1 MSFRI
6 NTNTSAMNA
15 LRNLTRTNSELAIAQ
30 TRLSTGLRINSAAD
44 DPAGLIASETFRA
57 QIGGLDQAIRNSQ
70 DAMNYAKTAEGA
82 LDEVNRLLRD
92 ARTLAVASANSGALS
107 ESQRQANQSQLQS
120 IASSIDRIASNTA
133 FGTKKL
139 LNGSAG
145 VNASVTLGTNFSA
158 ISFSGT
164 FAGQAI
170 VTNSGITVEVTTLA
184 ERAGITGSQTF
195 TNATDLVGAG
205 SFTINGKTFTT
216 TATTTVNDV
225 VALIN
230 DSAAQTGVTA
240 TYAAGQGVRLNSV
253 GYGSNARIDLTDS
266 SAILQSSA
274 GSVTDTGQDA
284 VATVSIDINGSDA
297 GGVTTATFTG
307 GRYGNDGLT
316 LTDSFGNRIRLTEAG
331 NVTGANLAG
340 QLTVGTA
347 QFQLGA
353 NAGETAN
360 LSLGNFAAT
369 ELGDGVVSGLNLSN
383 LDVSTTTGAND
394 ALRVIDAAIEEVAR
408 ARGEIGSFVRNN
420 LESNVRS
427 IGIARENLA
436 ATDSTVRDTDFASE
450 MTNFTKLQIIQQ
462 SGIAMLAQA
471 NSAPQSILSLLR

>member
-170 VTNSGITVEVTTLA
+170 VTNSGVTVQVTTLA